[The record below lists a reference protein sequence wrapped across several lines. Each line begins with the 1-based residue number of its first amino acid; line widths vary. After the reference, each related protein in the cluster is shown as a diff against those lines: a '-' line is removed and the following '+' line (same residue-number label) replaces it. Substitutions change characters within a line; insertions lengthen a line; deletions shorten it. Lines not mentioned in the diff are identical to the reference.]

1 MTTQKQDTHWWMKET
16 QDHAEQVVENSEH
29 ELRTTFLEWG
39 TKLRSAI
46 RLAESR
52 LDAETFAHSMRVATM
67 TEGSQTAFNAT
78 LQDNTA
84 GLKAMVVAVLHDLI
98 EDQVRG
104 QVVDF
109 NHLTALFGSEVSEA
123 VEILTR
129 PAASRMTYH
138 DYIAEVAENDLATLV
153 KIADLDDHL
162 REANAP
168 TLRPTLRPRYEKAR
182 AQLKAARTTS
192 LWADDARPL
201 AESKSTLK
209 RWVVQRNLN
218 GAW

>member
-1 MTTQKQDTHWWMKET
+1 MTTQKQDTHWWMKEP

-104 QVVDF
+104 NVVDF
-109 NHLTALFGSEVSEA
+109 THLTDEFGEEVSDA

-162 REANAP
+162 SEANAP

>member
-104 QVVDF
+104 NVVDF
-109 NHLTALFGSEVSEA
+109 THLTDEFGEEVSDA

-129 PAASRMTYH
+129 PAAARMTYH

-162 REANAP
+162 SEANAP

>member
-1 MTTQKQDTHWWMKET
+1 MTTET
-16 QDHAEQVVENSEH
+16 SEH

-109 NHLTALFGSEVSEA
+109 NHLTALFGAEVSEA

-162 REANAP
+162 SEANAP

>member
-1 MTTQKQDTHWWMKET
+1 MN
-16 QDHAEQVVENSEH
+16 AEH

-39 TKLRSAI
+39 TKLRTAI

-52 LDAETFAHSMRVATM
+52 LDADSFAHSMRVATL
-67 TEGSQTAFNAT
+67 TEGNQTAFNVT

-109 NHLTALFGSEVSEA
+109 NHLTALFGAEVSEA

-129 PAASRMTYH
+129 PAASRMTYR
-138 DYIAEVAENDLATLV
+138 DYIEEVAENDLATLV

-162 REANAP
+162 SEANAP
-168 TLRPTLRPRYEKAR
+168 TLRPTLRPRYERAR
-182 AQLKAARTTS
+182 SQLKAARTTK
-192 LWADDARPL
+192 LWADDAD
-201 AESKSTLK
+201 ESLK
-209 RWVVQRNLN
+209 RWVEQRDMN

>member
-1 MTTQKQDTHWWMKET
+1 MN
-16 QDHAEQVVENSEH
+16 AEH

-39 TKLRSAI
+39 TKLRTAI

-52 LDAETFAHSMRVATM
+52 LDADSFAHSMRGATA
-67 TEGSQTAFNAT
+67 TEGNQTAFTAT

-109 NHLTALFGSEVSEA
+109 NHLTALFGAEVSEA

-129 PAASRMTYH
+129 PAASRMTYR
-138 DYIAEVAENDLATLV
+138 DYIEEVAENDLATLV

-162 REANAP
+162 SEANAP
-168 TLRPTLRPRYEKAR
+168 TLRPTLRPRYERAR
-182 AQLKAARTTS
+182 SQLKAARTTK
-192 LWADDARPL
+192 LWADDAD
-201 AESKSTLK
+201 ESLK
-209 RWVVQRNLN
+209 RWVEQRDMN

>member
-1 MTTQKQDTHWWMKET
+1 MN
-16 QDHAEQVVENSEH
+16 AEH

-39 TKLRSAI
+39 TKLRTAI

-52 LDAETFAHSMRVATM
+52 LDADSFAHSMRVATL
-67 TEGSQTAFNAT
+67 TEGNQTAFNVT

-109 NHLTALFGSEVSEA
+109 NHLTALFGAEVSEA

-153 KIADLDDHL
+153 KIADLNDHL
-162 REANAP
+162 SEANAR

-209 RWVVQRNLN
+209 RWAAQRDMN

>member
-1 MTTQKQDTHWWMKET
+1 MN
-16 QDHAEQVVENSEH
+16 AEH

-39 TKLRSAI
+39 TKLRTAI
-46 RLAESR
+46 RIAESR
-52 LDAETFAHSMRVATM
+52 LDADSFAHSMRVATL
-67 TEGSQTAFNAT
+67 TEGNQTAFNVT

-109 NHLTALFGSEVSEA
+109 NHLTALFGAEVSEA

-129 PAASRMTYH
+129 PAASRMTYR
-138 DYIAEVAENDLATLV
+138 DYIEEVAENDLAALV

-162 REANAP
+162 SEANVA
-168 TLRPTLRPRYEKAR
+168 TLRPTLRPRYERAR
-182 AQLKAARTTS
+182 SQLRAARTTK
-192 LWADDARPL
+192 LWADDAD
-201 AESKSTLK
+201 ESLQD
-209 RWVVQRNLN
+209 WVKQRDMN